1 MAKDRTPSSSQ
12 KKAMRSSFAPASTP
26 CGGGRRNIYL
36 KHLKTFN
43 PMKYEL
49 GVMDNAWELEAATAD
64 IAIATLRLAIQ
75 TEAPIA
81 IYTPEDGKS
90 KFAMDV
96 NAEELRQFLSDENNQ
111 EAIREAY
118 RTLKNIT
125 NQPYE
130 QI

>member
-1 MAKDRTPSSSQ
+1 
-12 KKAMRSSFAPASTP
+12 
-26 CGGGRRNIYL
+26 
-36 KHLKTFN
+36 
-43 PMKYEL
+43 MKYEL

-118 RTLKNIT
+118 KTLKKLT
-125 NQPYE
+125 NQ
-130 QI
+130 